1 MKLIEDWKVSL
12 GNKKQV
18 GTVLIDLSKAFV
30 CIPHDL
36 LIAKLHSYGLTTEAL
51 AFLYSYLKRRQQG
64 VKINDTGSILKIF
77 YQECHLFYLKIF
89 INDLLLFIN
98 KAKLANVADDDT
110 ISANS
115 AAKWKLTRFFGKRK

>member
-18 GTVLIDLSKAFV
+18 GTVLIDLSKAFD

-51 AFLYSYLKRRQQG
+51 AFLYSYLKRRA
-64 VKINDTGSILKIF
+64 GS
-77 YQECHLFYLKIF
+77 Q
-89 INDLLLFIN
+89 N
-98 KAKLANVADDDT
+98 K
-110 ISANS
+110 
-115 AAKWKLTRFFGKRK
+115 